1 LTLARNA
8 RPEVVH
14 YFDQDSELLEGVQCL
29 PGSGRVDAFEQ
40 LKADEPGR
48 HRSRQTSE
56 YGWYDSTAA
65 LECVR
70 QAAES
75 SSCTLPKW

>member
-1 LTLARNA
+1 LARNA

-14 YFDQDSELLEGVQCL
+14 HFDQDSELLEGVHRL

-56 YGWYDSTAA
+56 
-65 LECVR
+65 
-70 QAAES
+70 
-75 SSCTLPKW
+75 